1 MARGG
6 SRPGAGRPKGARS
19 GSRKPKAT
27 ETIPEIPND
36 IIDDAEK
43 ENLTPLDYML
53 KVMNTSTEDPNR
65 RDRMAIAA
73 APFCHRRASE
83 KGGKKEER
91 EKKAGIAGAGRFG
104 SGEAPKL
111 IQVKKQG

>member
-1 MARGG
+1 LR
-6 SRPGAGRPKGARS
+6 
-19 GSRKPKAT
+19 
-27 ETIPEIPND
+27 I
-36 IIDDAEK
+36 
-43 ENLTPLDYML
+43 
-53 KVMNTSTEDPNR
+53 MNTPTEDPLR

-111 IQVKKQG
+111 VKMVGGK